1 MALKVI
7 QLKADS
13 EVATWDRYVLERPSA
28 SGYHLAAWRQVLE
41 EAFGHRTIYL
51 MVKDDR
57 GDVHGVL
64 PLVLLSSR
72 LFGRFLVSLP
82 FLNYGGVVTDTASVR
97 EMLLEGAVREAREV
111 KAAHIELRHQEICEI
126 GWPCSHRK
134 VSMRLELPSQ
144 FEVLWKGFPSK
155 LRSQVGRAKKEGMTV
170 RFGGREHLDEFYTVF
185 SRGMRD
191 LGTPVYGKNFF
202 ETILQTFPKES
213 RICLVASKGV
223 TSAAGFLYGFRNTLE
238 IPWACSDRRYNHLAP
253 NMLLY
258 SSVLEYA
265 CQEGF
270 QLFDFGRSTPG
281 SGTYRFKQQ
290 WGAQPVPLH
299 WYYWLREGN
308 DLPELNPQN
317 PKYSLAIK
325 IWQKLPLAFTTL
337 VGPHIVKYLP

>member
-1 MALKVI
+1 MALRVVE
-7 QLKADS
+7 LKADS
-13 EVATWDRYVLERPSA
+13 EVAAWDRYVLDRPSA
-28 SGYHLAAWRQVLE
+28 SGYHLAAWRQVLV

-57 GDVHGVL
+57 GDVRGVL

-82 FLNYGGVVTDTASVR
+82 FLNYGGVVTDTDSAR
-97 EMLLEGAVREAREV
+97 EMLLEGAVEEAREV
-111 KAAHIELRHQEICEI
+111 KAAHIELRHQDMCEI
-126 GWPCSHRK
+126 GWPCSRRK

-144 FEVLWKGFPSK
+144 FEVLWKGVPSK
-155 LRSQVGRAKKEGMTV
+155 LRSQVRRAQKEGMMV
-170 RFGGREHLDEFYTVF
+170 RFGGREHLEEFYAVF

-202 ETILQTFPKES
+202 EAILQTFPKES
-213 RICLVASKGV
+213 RICLVSSKGV
-223 TSAAGFLYGFRNTLE
+223 TLAAGFLYGFRNTLE
-238 IPWACSDRRYNHLAP
+238 IPWASSDRRYNHFAP

-258 SSVLEYA
+258 NSVLEYA

-270 QLFDFGRSTPG
+270 QLFDFGRSSPG
-281 SGTYRFKQQ
+281 SGTYRFKEQ
-290 WGAQPVPLH
+290 WGARPLPLH
-299 WYYWLREGN
+299 WYYWLRDGHEF
-308 DLPELNPQN
+308 PQLNPQN